1 MIVQDHKA
9 EEGAMHILLF
19 DRELRRLVELLDN
32 PKRRVSDEAKE
43 FASKLRAALKDARKD
58 A

>member
-9 EEGAMHILLF
+9 EKGAMHIVLF

-32 PKRRVSDEAKE
+32 PKRKVSNEAKE
-43 FASKLRAALKDARKD
+43 FASELRDAILKAAV
-58 A
+58 